1 MNEREDYLVRSL
13 LPPGVSE
20 VLGSQTTEQI
30 SQRFLKAEMGIFA
43 KISHGYT
50 KSTIFMAYAS
60 HGLSILSPENINN
73 ARAPL
78 SYAIHP
84 LELLEGKITPDQIEK
99 RGQKLAQWYKNN
111 ASWDR
116 VADTYREALSIS

>member
-1 MNEREDYLVRSL
+1 MNEREDCLVRSL
-13 LPPGVSE
+13 LPPGVAE
-20 VLGSQTTEQI
+20 VLGSQTAEQI

-60 HGLSILSPENINN
+60 HGLSILSPENISKTC
-73 ARAPL
+73 APL

-84 LELLEGKITPDQIEK
+84 LDLLEGKITSDQIEN
-99 RGQKLAQWYKNN
+99 RGQKLAQWYENN
-111 ASWDR
+111 ASWGR
-116 VADTYREALSIS
+116 VADTYREALSTS